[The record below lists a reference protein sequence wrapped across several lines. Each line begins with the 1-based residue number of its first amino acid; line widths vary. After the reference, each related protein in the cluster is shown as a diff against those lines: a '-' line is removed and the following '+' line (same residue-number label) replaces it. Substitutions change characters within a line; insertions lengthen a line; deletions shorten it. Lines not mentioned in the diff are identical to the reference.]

1 VTAVV
6 RIPTLDDLEVAGR
19 RVLLRVDIN
28 SPIDPQTGGIA
39 DFNRIDKSLPTIR
52 DLADRGARL
61 VLIAH
66 QGDTL
71 DYHNLVDLAQHAA
84 ALSGRL
90 GRPVGFVDDVAGPAA
105 RRAIKAL
112 GDGDVLLLDNLRY
125 LTEEVSTFERDVK
138 LTPQQMAGT
147 YLVRNLAPLFD
158 CYVNDAFA
166 AAHRASPSMVAF
178 QEVLP
183 TAAGRLLMTELEAL
197 SAVADSPQR
206 PCLYL
211 LGGLKIADAFGML
224 GKVLADGTADEV
236 LTAGVTGQ
244 VFLLARG
251 VELGAASEQFIKDRN
266 LWGFVDEAEQHLSAH
281 AGSIRMPLDFAV
293 EVKGKRVEV
302 TVDDLPTE
310 HLIVDIGGRTIAA
323 YAEAIARAATVFVN
337 GPPGAYE
344 NPSAQAG
351 TRALWQALADTPAH
365 TVIGGGDT
373 VSSAKR
379 FIDPDRIDVVSTG
392 GGALIRYLSGKPLPL
407 VEAMKAAAERFW
419 ESRRR

>member
-1 VTAVV
+1 MAV
-6 RIPTLDDLEVAGR
+6 RIPSIDDLEVAGKA
-19 RVLLRVDIN
+19 VLLRVDIN
-28 SPIDPQTGGIA
+28 SPLDPQNGLLA

-71 DYHNLVDLAQHAA
+71 DYHNLTSLSQHAP
-84 ALSGRL
+84 ALAKRL
-90 GRPVGFVDDVAGPAA
+90 GRPVAFIDDVAGPAA
-105 RRAIKAL
+105 RRAIAGL
-112 GDGDVLLLDNLRY
+112 GSGEILLLDNLRY

-166 AAHRASPSMVAF
+166 AAHRASPSMIAF

-183 TAAGRLLMTELEAL
+183 TAAGRLLTAEIDAL
-197 SAVADSPQR
+197 TAVADAPRR

-211 LGGLKIADAFGML
+211 LGGLKISDAFGML
-224 GKVLADGTADEV
+224 GKVLADGTADVV
-236 LTAGVTGQ
+236 LTAGITGQ
-244 VFLLARG
+244 VFLLAQG
-251 VELGAASEQFIKDRN
+251 VSLGEASERFIRDRN
-266 LWGFVDEAEQHLSAH
+266 LSGFVAEAREHLAAH
-281 AGSIRMPLDFAV
+281 PGIIHTPTDCAI
-293 EVKGKRVEV
+293 EVGGQRVEV
-302 TVDDLPTE
+302 SVKDLPTD
-310 HLIVDIGGRTIAA
+310 HLILDIGARTIAA
-323 YAEAIARAATVFVN
+323 YSEIIGQAATVFVN

-344 NPSAQAG
+344 NPNAQAG
-351 TRALWQALADTPAH
+351 TRALWQAVADSPGH

-379 FIDPDRIDVVSTG
+379 FTDTSLIDVVSTG
-392 GGALIRYLSGKPLPL
+392 GGALIRYLSGRPLPL
-407 VEAMKAAAERFW
+407 IEAMKAAAERFW
-419 ESRRR
+419 ANRPG

>member
-1 VTAVV
+1 MAARVPS
-6 RIPTLDDLEVAGR
+6 IDDLEVAGKA
-19 RVLLRVDIN
+19 VLLRVDIN
-28 SPIDPQTGGIA
+28 SPVDPQSGHLA

-71 DYHNLVDLAQHAA
+71 DYHNLRDLSEHAA
-84 ALSGRL
+84 ALAERL
-90 GRPVGFVDDVAGPAA
+90 GRPVRFVDDVAGPAA
-105 RRAIKAL
+105 RRAIEEL
-112 GDGDVLLLDNLRY
+112 GAGEILLLDNLRY

-138 LTPQQMAGT
+138 LTPQQMTRT
-147 YLVRNLAPLFD
+147 YLVRNLAGLFAY
-158 CYVNDAFA
+158 YVNDAFA

-183 TAAGRLLMTELEAL
+183 TAAGRLLTAEIDAL
-197 SAVADSPQR
+197 TAVADSPRR

-211 LGGLKIADAFGML
+211 LGGLKISDAFGML
-224 GKVLADGTADEV
+224 GKVLADGTADQV
-236 LTAGVTGQ
+236 LTAGLTGQ
-244 VFLLARG
+244 VFLMAQG
-251 VELGAASEQFIKDRN
+251 VRLGEASEAFIRDRN
-266 LWGFVDEAEQHLSAH
+266 LLGFVDEARNHLAAH
-281 AGSIRMPLDFAV
+281 PQPIHLPLDVAV
-293 EVKGKRVEV
+293 EVDGRRVEV
-302 TVDDLPTE
+302 PVDELPTP
-310 HLIVDIGGRTIAA
+310 HLILDIGPRTIAA
-323 YAEAIARAATVFVN
+323 YAQMITRAATVFVN

-344 NPSAQAG
+344 NPNAQAG
-351 TRALWQALADTPAH
+351 TKALWQAVADTRAH

-379 FIDPDRIDVVSTG
+379 FVDTSRIDVVSTG

-419 ESRRR
+419 QQKQ